1 MDPTVSK
8 FEEAGMQEE
17 LLEDV
22 RRLQHQI
29 DRVTASHNPAHT
41 ARRRQLWACLE
52 WRLHKLA
59 EMQKASARTR

>member
-1 MDPTVSK
+1 MH
-8 FEEAGMQEE
+8 EE

-29 DRVTASHNPAHT
+29 DRVTDSHNPEHT
-41 ARRRQLWACLE
+41 ERRKQLWACLE

-59 EMQKASARTR
+59 EMQKAGTRTR